1 MNQTEPREQ
10 ELYEP
15 PLVLD
20 IDPFTVTCVVGESER
35 VDDPG
40 DNEGGL

>member
-1 MNQTEPREQ
+1 MNQTEPRER

-20 IDPFTVTCVVGESER
+20 IEPFTMPCVQGESLPNP
-35 VDDPG
+35 DYDPN
-40 DNEGGL
+40 DY